1 MRVSSQIDKYAV
13 CTKQEEVLKKTS
25 FLFFWFVFLSDLSS
39 NPNVAGNSDDSAC
52 AVHLGGDDFQ
62 FHGSNPVDLKLKIGP
77 EPLVL
82 ISSRAIHPDLLLL

>member
-1 MRVSSQIDKYAV
+1 MCKA
-13 CTKQEEVLKKTS
+13 QEEVLKKMS
-25 FLFFWFVFLSDLSS
+25 FCFFGLFFLSDLSW
-39 NPNVAGNSDDSAC
+39 NPNVAGNGDDSAC

-82 ISSRAIHPDLLLL
+82 ISSRAIHPDLLPL